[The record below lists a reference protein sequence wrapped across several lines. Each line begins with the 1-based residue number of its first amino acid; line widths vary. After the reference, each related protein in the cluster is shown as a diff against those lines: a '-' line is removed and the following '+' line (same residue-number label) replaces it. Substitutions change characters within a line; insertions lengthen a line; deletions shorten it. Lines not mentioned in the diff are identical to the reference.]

1 MNPEGSGME
10 TRPPPEPPPRWIDGR
25 LVDAAVPDGMRVAA
39 VAMHLWW
46 LAFPLLGPFAMLVTP
61 VIWAPLQSRSGFI
74 DDHGREAMNAQ
85 LTMLVLLLVPVCGWI
100 VLLPWLPVWL
110 FGSIRAAV
118 AAGGGGY
125 DRHPAIFRALR

>member
-1 MNPEGSGME
+1 MNPEGSGVE
-10 TRPPPEPPPRWIDGR
+10 APPVPDRLPRWNGDR
-25 LVDAAVPDGMRVAA
+25 LVDPAVPDGMRVAA

-46 LAFPLLGPFAMLVTP
+46 LAFPALGPFAMLVT
-61 VIWAPLQSRSGFI
+61 VAIWAPLQSRSGFV

-100 VLLPWLPVWL
+100 VLVPWLPVWL

-118 AAGGGGY
+118 RGGSGAY
-125 DRHPAIFRALR
+125 DRYPAIFRALR